1 MTRADRLAHVSGY
14 GAIVAVL
21 ALADWSGIMGTL
33 VGLVYVFGVTVYAGL
48 VGYEKLTSRLRA
60 EAEAAATDG
69 PEPTPAADGGR
80 RDDQGAD
87 A

>member
-48 VGYEKLTSRLRA
+48 VGYEKVTTRLRA

-69 PEPTPAADGGR
+69 VTAAADGGR
-80 RDDQGAD
+80 SVDQGSDDQE
-87 A
+87 